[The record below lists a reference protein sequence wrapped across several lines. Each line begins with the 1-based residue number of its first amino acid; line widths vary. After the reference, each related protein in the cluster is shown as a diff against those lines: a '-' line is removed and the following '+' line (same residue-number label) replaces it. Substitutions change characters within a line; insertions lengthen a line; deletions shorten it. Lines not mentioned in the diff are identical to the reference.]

1 MSGECVFCRIA
12 LREQESFIVYEDE
25 EFMVFLDKY
34 PITLGHALVA
44 PKRHYVNIFDMP
56 EESVARAFVLARK
69 VAEAQLKAL
78 GATGVRIVMNNGRD
92 AGQEIMHAHIHVVPY
107 GVPRL
112 GRRELD
118 RREGEKVAAV
128 LRGSLA

>member
-1 MSGECVFCRIA
+1 MFCRIA
-12 LREQESFIVYEDE
+12 LREEESFIVYEDE
-25 EFMVFLDKY
+25 EFIVFLDKY
-34 PITLGHALVA
+34 PITQGHTLVA

-56 EESVARAFVLARK
+56 EASVARAFVLARR
-69 VAEAQLKAL
+69 VAEAQVKAL

-92 AGQEIMHAHIHVVPY
+92 AGQEIMHAHVHVVPY

-118 RREGEKVAAV
+118 KLEGERIAAA
-128 LRGSLA
+128 LRSSLA